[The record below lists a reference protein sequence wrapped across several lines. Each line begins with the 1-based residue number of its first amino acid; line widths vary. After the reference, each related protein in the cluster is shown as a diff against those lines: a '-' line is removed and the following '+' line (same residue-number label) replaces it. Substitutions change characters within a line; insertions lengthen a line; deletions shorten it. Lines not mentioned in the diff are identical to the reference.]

1 LACLEVSLKASS
13 SPIHDPCLHYPLA
26 ELDLLWLALDDP
38 LFVPEFAPNNP
49 VSDPMPAQWPR
60 GPPVLHEEWVATVCF
75 HRRGQAV
82 LIPID
87 AAYSMDKS

>member
-49 VSDPMPAQWPR
+49 VSDPMPAQ
-60 GPPVLHEEWVATVCF
+60 
-75 HRRGQAV
+75 
-82 LIPID
+82 
-87 AAYSMDKS
+87 